1 VVVALTG
8 HSSRLDVDPTMKI
21 NQRVKLQEPDTKHT
35 IGHLESLE
43 ITSVMLKKM
52 SHTSRVVNYRDLPG
66 KTESMSA
73 IRDPRIIQNFEAH
86 WAFFAILDGLD

>member
-1 VVVALTG
+1 MVVTLTG
-8 HSSRLDVDPTMKI
+8 HSSRLDVDPTMKSTKESSFK
-21 NQRVKLQEPDTKHT
+21 NSDTKHT

-52 SHTSRVVNYRDLPG
+52 SHISRVVNHRDLPG

-73 IRDPRIIQNFEAH
+73 IRDPRIIQDFEAH